1 MTSPPFGTH
10 ERESFFR
17 ELGSAHAASAEDDE
31 PY

>member
-10 ERESFFR
+10 ERESFLG

-31 PY
+31 P